1 MVETRSTRKRHPKKD
16 ESPDSQTDASDR
28 EEGRRSHDEED
39 MDDEAGNQGI
49 GNQGTGNQGTGNQ
62 GEEDIDNEIAN
73 QGQETGNQDQ
83 GRWNWKPFVVIIIA
97 VAVACVAIPYKD
109 AIQLHFDAGFQ
120 FFRDSTG
127 NMRDSSTQTDPDLWD
142 VFKNGFEG
150 RFIPKYNKAVPAESF
165 KVIKSSIKNTFRA
178 IESKRRNEAEGLP
191 EDTVPSVF
199 LILGREGNANVSC
212 FVDDLEQL
220 IAESLSEKK
229 AMKLKGPELESS
241 DSLDRHIKDALG
253 EREECCRHRHVI
265 TIDNINELRGD
276 SFLHLHPYTDHT
288 SARYREAIIILVGYT
303 EDINRLNVRSSMKEM
318 DSLASSFLQKT
329 FISHLK
335 MEQIEPMIARIADS
349 VTAVLDY
356 PGTKSVCTAN

>member
-1 MVETRSTRKRHPKKD
+1 M
-16 ESPDSQTDASDR
+16 Q
-28 EEGRRSHDEED
+28 RRLD
-39 MDDEAGNQGI
+39 
-49 GNQGTGNQGTGNQ
+49 TL
-62 GEEDIDNEIAN
+62 
-73 QGQETGNQDQ
+73 
-83 GRWNWKPFVVIIIA
+83 R
-97 VAVACVAIPYKD
+97 
-109 AIQLHFDAGFQ
+109 FQ
-120 FFRDSTG
+120 FFGDFTG
-127 NMRDSSTQTDPDLWD
+127 NTRDASTQTDIDSWD
-142 VFKNGFEG
+142 VFRNGFEG
-150 RFIPKYNKAVPAESF
+150 RFMPKYSKAVPAQSF

-212 FVDDLEQL
+212 FVNDLEEL
-220 IAESLSEKK
+220 IAESLSEEK
-229 AMKLKGPELESS
+229 AFKLRGPELVSS
-241 DSLDRHIKDALG
+241 ESLDKHITDALG

-265 TIDNINELRGD
+265 TIDNINELRD
-276 SFLHLHPYTDHT
+276 SLMHLHPYTDHT

-303 EDINRLNVRSSMKEM
+303 EDITKLNVRSTMKEM

-329 FISHLK
+329 FISYLK